1 MYYDAKYDPME
12 ISGGTNISVGG
23 PNNQPTSTLLTD
35 RLGSMEMAYRQAS
48 RLGSRL
54 LEEGN
59 KFLTKANLIGEGPK
73 PLRALCF
80 VGGLALAVCSVV
92 YICFIFSI
100 LTAPAVYV
108 LHIYEAIF
116 GIVVMVLEA
125 KDMKCLSNFK
135 QFVGE
140 WLKFTTVPGGKGAF
154 YFFIGSLA
162 VSMFNRNLALFVAGV
177 YMCGMGIICGL
188 VHFGLERQLR
198 RTGIRIDDDDD
209 EPTVSQEPPA
219 SPVLAPPAAH
229 TRMHLQQP

>member
-1 MYYDAKYDPME
+1 MWHAKYDPMQALPHLMAA
-12 ISGGTNISVGG
+12 GD
-23 PNNQPTSTLLTD
+23 TSPEARTD

-80 VGGLALAVCSVV
+80 VGGLGLTVCSTV
-92 YICFIFSI
+92 YVCFIFSI
-100 LTAPAVYV
+100 LTAPAIYV
-108 LHIYEAIF
+108 LHVYEAVF
-116 GIVVMVLEA
+116 GVVVMVLEA
-125 KDMKCLSNFK
+125 KDMNCLSNFK

-162 VSMFNRNLALFVAGV
+162 ISMFNRNLALFIAGV
-177 YMCGMGIICGL
+177 YMCAMGIICGL

-198 RTGIRIDDDDD
+198 RTGIRIDEDDEDDDD
-209 EPTVSQEPPA
+209 PTGQEPPA
-219 SPVLAPPAAH
+219 GPVLAPPSAQ
-229 TRMHLQQP
+229 TRMQHPQP

>member
-1 MYYDAKYDPME
+1 MWHAKYNPMQAMPHLTGEDP
-12 ISGGTNISVGG
+12 S
-23 PNNQPTSTLLTD
+23 PTARTD

-80 VGGLALAVCSVV
+80 VGGMALTVCSVI
-92 YICFIFSI
+92 YACFIFTI

-108 LHIYEAIF
+108 LHIYEAVF
-116 GIVVMVLEA
+116 GVVVMVLEA
-125 KDMKCLSNFK
+125 KDMQCLSNFK

-162 VSMFNRNLALFVAGV
+162 VSMFNRNLALFISGL
-177 YMCGMGIICGL
+177 YMCAMGVICGF
-188 VHFGLERQLR
+188 VHCGLERQLR
-198 RTGIRIDDDDD
+198 MSGIRLDEDDDD
-209 EPTVSQEPPA
+209 EPAVSQEPPA
-219 SPVLAPPAAH
+219 SPVLAPPTAQ
-229 TRMHLQQP
+229 TRIQHPQY